1 MSHRL
6 LSSESVTSGHPDKLC
21 DAISDSILD
30 ACLRVDPN
38 ARVAVETLVKGTDAQ
53 SHIVLAGEVT
63 LDGDAPDYASVARA
77 AAARDRVHGSR
88 HRHGCHLRG
97 AVHLDDAHH
106 DASGSHRSGCES
118 RGSLTR
124 RR

>member
-77 AAARDRVHGSR
+77 AAAAIGYTDHAIGM
-88 HRHGCHLRG
+88 
-97 AVHLDDAHH
+97 DATSEERCTLTTHITTQAAH
-106 DASGSHRSGCES
+106 IAQGVNQGD
-118 RGSLTR
+118 LTR

>member
-77 AAARDRVHGSR
+77 AAAR
-88 HRHGCHLRG
+88 
-97 AVHLDDAHH
+97 
-106 DASGSHRSGCES
+106 SGTRITPSAWMPPQRSGAP
-118 RGSLTR
+118 
-124 RR
+124 